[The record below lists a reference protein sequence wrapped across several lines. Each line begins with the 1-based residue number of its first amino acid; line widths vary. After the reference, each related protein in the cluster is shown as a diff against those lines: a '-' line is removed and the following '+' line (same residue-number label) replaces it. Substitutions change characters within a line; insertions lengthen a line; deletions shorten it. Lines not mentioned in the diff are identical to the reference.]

1 MSVNKVILVGNLG
14 KDPELRYTPSGA
26 AVATFSIATTE
37 RYKDRD
43 GNRQEKTEWHNIVAW
58 RQLAEICGKYLHKGK
73 QVYIEGKIQTRSY
86 DDRDGNKRYITEIV
100 ADQMQMLG
108 GRDDQGSGGGYGGGQ
123 QAGNY
128 GGGKDYNQSPQPAP
142 QNNAGGYGGGQP
154 KGGQPQGGQPQGG
167 QPQGGQKSGGGFNEP
182 AFNPDDEIPF

>member
-26 AVATFSIATTE
+26 AVATFSLATSE
-37 RYKDRD
+37 RYKDKS
-43 GNRQEKTEWHNIVAW
+43 GEMQEKTEWHNIVVW

-73 QVYIEGKIQTRSY
+73 QIYIEGRIQTRSY

-108 GRDDQGSGGGYGGGQ
+108 RAGEDNGGYSRPSGESRQGR
-123 QAGNY
+123 AAA
-128 GGGKDYNQSPQPAP
+128 PAREEF
-142 QNNAGGYGGGQP
+142 A
-154 KGGQPQGGQPQGG
+154 
-167 QPQGGQKSGGGFNEP
+167 EP
-182 AFNPDDEIPF
+182 PFNPDDDIPF

>member
-14 KDPELRYTPSGA
+14 KDPELRYTPSGT
-26 AVATFSIATTE
+26 AVATFSMATTE

-43 GNRQEKTEWHNIVAW
+43 GQRQEKTEWHNIVAW

-73 QVYIEGKIQTRSY
+73 QIYIEGKIQTRSY

-100 ADQMQMLG
+100 VDQMQMLG
-108 GRDDQGSGGGYGGGQ
+108 TKDDNQQGGGGYGGRQESGSPS
-123 QAGNY
+123 
-128 GGGKDYNQSPQPAP
+128 SPQRGGEQQRP
-142 QNNAGGYGGGQP
+142 AGGSN
-154 KGGQPQGGQPQGG
+154 KDE
-167 QPQGGQKSGGGFNEP
+167 FEEP

>member
-26 AVATFSIATTE
+26 AVATFSIATSE

-58 RQLAEICGKYLHKGK
+58 RQLAEICGKFLHKGK

-86 DDRDGNKRYITEIV
+86 DDRDGNKKYITEIV

-108 GRDDQGSGGGYGGGQ
+108 GKSDDQGGGYGGQQNNHSAPSSQGSPSPENQDRPQNNYVGGGQ
-123 QAGNY
+123 QAKPTPQSSNFEEPT
-128 GGGKDYNQSPQPAP
+128 YND
-142 QNNAGGYGGGQP
+142 
-154 KGGQPQGGQPQGG
+154 
-167 QPQGGQKSGGGFNEP
+167 
-182 AFNPDDEIPF
+182 DDEIPF

>member
-14 KDPELRYTPSGA
+14 KDPELRYTASGT
-26 AVATFSIATTE
+26 AVATFSLATTE

-43 GNRQEKTEWHNIVAW
+43 GGQQEKTEWHNVVAW

-108 GRDDQGSGGGYGGGQ
+108 RAGDDGGHAGRANQGS
-123 QAGNY
+123 A
-128 GGGKDYNQSPQPAP
+128 QSAEPTHSSFAD
-142 QNNAGGYGGGQP
+142 
-154 KGGQPQGGQPQGG
+154 PQG
-167 QPQGGQKSGGGFNEP
+167 
-182 AFNPDDEIPF
+182 NPDDDIPF

>member
-26 AVATFSIATTE
+26 AVATFSLATTNPF
-37 RYKDRD
+37 KDRE
-43 GNRQEKTEWHNIVAW
+43 GNKQTEWHNIVAW

-73 QVYIEGKIQTRSY
+73 QVYIEGRIQTRSY

-108 GRDDQGSGGGYGGGQ
+108 SRDEQGGGYGGGQ
-123 QAGNY
+123 QSDGY
-128 GGGKDYNQSPQPAP
+128 GGGQQ
-142 QNNAGGYGGGQP
+142 AGGYGGGQP
-154 KGGQPQGGQPQGG
+154 QSGGYG
-167 QPQGGQKSGGGFNEP
+167 GGQKPQQNKPSSPAPARQEGGFSEP

>member
-26 AVATFSIATTE
+26 AVANFTIATTE
-37 RYKDRD
+37 RFRDRD
-43 GNRQEKTEWHNIVAW
+43 GQTQEKTEWHNIVAW

-108 GRDDQGSGGGYGGGQ
+108 RANEEGGGGGGYGQRNGG
-123 QAGNY
+123 APRS
-128 GGGKDYNQSPQPAP
+128 GGRSSQPAP
-142 QNNAGGYGGGQP
+142 
-154 KGGQPQGGQPQGG
+154 
-167 QPQGGQKSGGGFNEP
+167 SGGAP
-182 AFNPDDEIPF
+182 AYEDFADPPFNPDDDIPF

>member
-14 KDPELRYTPSGA
+14 KDPELRYTASGT
-26 AVATFSIATTE
+26 AVVTFSLATTE

-43 GNRQEKTEWHNIVAW
+43 GAQQEKTEWHNIVAW

-73 QVYIEGKIQTRSY
+73 QIFIEGKIQTRSY

-108 GRDDQGSGGGYGGGQ
+108 RAGEDSGRSSQTI
-123 QAGNY
+123 
-128 GGGKDYNQSPQPAP
+128 
-142 QNNAGGYGGGQP
+142 
-154 KGGQPQGGQPQGG
+154 PQGPEPTVSSFDDPQG
-167 QPQGGQKSGGGFNEP
+167 
-182 AFNPDDEIPF
+182 NPDDDIPF

>member
-14 KDPELRYTPSGA
+14 KDPDLRYTPSGA

-58 RQLAEICGKYLHKGK
+58 RQLAEICGKFLHKGK

-86 DDRDGNKRYITEIV
+86 DDRDGNKKYITEIV

-108 GRDDQGSGGGYGGGQ
+108 SKSDDQGSSYGGGQ
-123 QAGNY
+123 QSNQAAPSAPSQGNQTKPQNNY
-128 GGGKDYNQSPQPAP
+128 GGGQKPQPTP
-142 QNNAGGYGGGQP
+142 QSN
-154 KGGQPQGGQPQGG
+154 
-167 QPQGGQKSGGGFNEP
+167 SFEEP
-182 AFNPDDEIPF
+182 TYNDDDEIPF

>member
-26 AVATFSIATTE
+26 AVATFSLATTNPF
-37 RYKDRD
+37 KDKE
-43 GNRQEKTEWHNIVAW
+43 GNKQTEWHNIVAW

-73 QVYIEGKIQTRSY
+73 QVYIEGRIQTRSY

-108 GRDDQGSGGGYGGGQ
+108 SRDDQGSGGYGGGQ
-123 QAGNY
+123 QKSDGQN
-128 GGGKDYNQSPQPAP
+128 YNQDS
-142 QNNAGGYGGGQP
+142 QNYKQANQGS
-154 KGGQPQGGQPQGG
+154 QGGQPQ
-167 QPQGGQKSGGGFNEP
+167 QKSQGSPQRGGEFNEP